1 MTTYD
6 LVVGLVKV
14 LLKMCFCFL
23 AILNNLGQK
32 NLYLNCKKIYL
43 NASQSNKL
51 FFFRILLDIDIMSLK
66 RIGSKFLVISW
77 KNLLLKRR
85 HWFMT
90 MVEVVPPII
99 LFVMIAVIR
108 WFFRLPVS

>member
-1 MTTYD
+1 M
-6 LVVGLVKV
+6 K
-14 LLKMCFCFL
+14 
-23 AILNNLGQK
+23 
-32 NLYLNCKKIYL
+32 
-43 NASQSNKL
+43 ASQSNKL

-90 MVEVVPPII
+90 ILEIVLPII
-99 LFVMIAVIR
+99 LFVLIAVLR
-108 WFFRLPVS
+108 